1 MFIWTS
7 SLPKRSQLT
16 VCFCMR
22 PLLETVQFLTN
33 VTKDFEF
40 LKPVGKKQL
49 ILTTPAHQKTHF
61 GSTMFN

>member
-1 MFIWTS
+1 
-7 SLPKRSQLT
+7 
-16 VCFCMR
+16 MR